1 MYSRYLLFSTLLVM
15 AAEAYARND
24 NNMIGINAQ
33 LQDKTAEGSI
43 SSADSISLADSIF
56 KDEELKEVKVVA
68 RKAGT
73 SRLAGAVNGIAV
85 NKDEFFKA
93 ACCNLG
99 ESFTTNPSVDVAYN
113 DATTGA
119 RQIKLLGLSGT
130 YVQMLT
136 ENLPNFR
143 GAAIPYA
150 LGYVPGTWMKGI
162 QVSKGS
168 ASVKNGYESITGQIN
183 VDYLQPEDEQQV
195 EVNLFGD
202 TKSRIEANADANVHL
217 SDKWATE
224 FLLHHENIIKNHDD
238 NDDGFYDMPGREQYH
253 LQNRWVYKGDKY
265 IFHGG
270 VGALKEIRTSGQAEE
285 HLNAHTLSSDSH
297 KMVSDS
303 DASSSD
309 SQAMAS
315 DLSSDSQNLF
325 RIRLHT
331 NRYAGYM
338 KHAFILNREHGTNIA
353 LMSSA
358 SMHQLDAQ
366 YGNRFYNLN
375 EKNLYGSLVFETNFT
390 QQHNLSLGLSMN
402 HDYLGQRTNVNVYPS
417 TSLNSSSG
425 QSSSYI
431 LPEMQRLN
439 EKETTPGAYAQ
450 YTYTLGTKLTAMAGV
465 RFDHSSIYG
474 NFFTPR
480 FHVKYSPVEAV
491 SIRLSAG
498 KGYRTVFGLAEYNYL
513 LASGRELQ
521 IAGRDLQTS
530 APGSQTSAGSLLSS
544 NGLKQEEAWN
554 YGVSTAFY
562 IPLFSKTL
570 KLNAEYYYTDFRNQ
584 AVVDYDADSR
594 LIVIHNLQGKSY
606 SHTFQIDASYPLLK
620 GLEITAAYRLNNVKC
635 SYGIENE
642 LKEKPLTSK
651 YKALFTASYKTP
663 LALWQFDATVQ
674 LNGGERNPEPY
685 QLADGT
691 PSWSSRFHSFE
702 QVSAQI
708 TRWFRHWS
716 IYVGGENLTGF
727 RQKTPIY
734 GAAQPWGRD
743 FEPTLIWGPVEGRMF
758 YAGVRVKL

>member
-1 MYSRYLLFSTLLVM
+1 MYSRYLLLSTLLVVG
-15 AAEAYARND
+15 AEAYAYD
-24 NNMIGINAQ
+24 NNEKVGINARP
-33 LQDKTAEGSI
+33 QDKASK
-43 SSADSISLADSIF
+43 DSVFSTDSVL
-56 KDEELKEVKVVA
+56 KNKVLKEVDIVA

-73 SRLAGAVNGIAV
+73 SRLAGAVNGISV
-85 NKDEFFKA
+85 NKDELFKA

-150 LGYVPGTWMKGI
+150 LGYVPGPWMKGI

-224 FLLHHENIIKNHDD
+224 VLLHHENILKNHDD
-238 NDDGFYDMPGREQYH
+238 NGDGFYDMPGREQYN

-270 VGALKEIRTSGQAEE
+270 LGVLKEIRTSGQDKE
-285 HLNAHTLSSDSH
+285 HLYPAAS
-297 KMVSDS
+297 
-303 DASSSD
+303 ASSPD
-309 SQAMAS
+309 S
-315 DLSSDSQNLF
+315 LNLY
-325 RIRLHT
+325 RIKLHT
-331 NRYAGYM
+331 NRYEGYM
-338 KHAFILNREHGTNIA
+338 KHAFILDREHGTNIA

-358 SMHQLDAQ
+358 SLHQLDAQ
-366 YGNRFYNLN
+366 YGNKSYDLN
-375 EKNLYGSLVFETNFT
+375 EKNLYGSLMFETNFT
-390 QQHNLSLGLSMN
+390 RQHNLSLGLSVN
-402 HDYLGQRTNVNVYPS
+402 HDYLGQRTNMDV
-417 TSLNSSSG
+417 
-425 QSSSYI
+425 
-431 LPEMQRLN
+431 PEMQRLN

-450 YTYTLGTKLTAMAGV
+450 YTYTLGTKLTAMAGA

-474 NFFTPR
+474 SFFTPR
-480 FHVKYSPVEAV
+480 FHMKYSPVDAV

-498 KGYRTVFGLAEYNYL
+498 KGYRTVFAMAEYNYL
-513 LASGRELQ
+513 LASGREFQ
-521 IAGRDLQTS
+521 IAGE
-530 APGSQTSAGSLLSS
+530 
-544 NGLKQEEAWN
+544 GLEQEEAWN

-562 IPLFSKTL
+562 IPLFNKTL
-570 KLNAEYYYTDFRNQ
+570 KLNAEYYYTDFKNQ
-584 AVVDYDADSR
+584 AVVDYDYDSR
-594 LIVIHNLQGKSY
+594 LILIDNLQGKSY

-620 GLEITAAYRLNNVKC
+620 GLEITAAYRLNDVKC
-635 SYGIENE
+635 TYGIEKE
-642 LKEKPLTSK
+642 LKEKPLTGK

-674 LNGGERNPEPY
+674 LNGGGRNPDPY
-685 QLADGT
+685 LLADGT
-691 PSWSSRFHSFE
+691 PSWSPGFHSFE

-727 RQKTPIY
+727 KQKTPIY
-734 GAAQPWGRD
+734 DAAHPWGRD
-743 FEPTLIWGPVEGRMF
+743 FEPTLVWGPVEGRMF

>member
-1 MYSRYLLFSTLLVM
+1 MYSRYILTGALLMLALKGYSQT
-15 AAEAYARND
+15 D
-24 NNMIGINAQ
+24 
-33 LQDKTAEGSI
+33 TA
-43 SSADSISLADSIF
+43 SLDSIF

-68 RKAGT
+68 RKPGT

-85 NKDEFFKA
+85 NKDELFKA

-150 LGYVPGTWMKGI
+150 LGYVPGPWMKGI

-183 VDYLQPEDEQQV
+183 VDYLKPEDEQQV

-224 FLLHHENIIKNHDD
+224 ILLHHENILKNHDD
-238 NDDGFYDMPGREQYH
+238 NGDGFYDMPGREQYNV
-253 LQNRWVYKGDKY
+253 QNRWLYKGKHY

-270 VGALKEIRTSGQAEE
+270 LGALKEIRTSGQDEE
-285 HLNAHTLSSDSH
+285 HVHSD
-297 KMVSDS
+297 DIY
-303 DASSSD
+303 
-309 SQAMAS
+309 
-315 DLSSDSQNLF
+315 
-325 RIRLHT
+325 RIKLHT
-331 NRYAGYM
+331 NRYEGYM
-338 KHAFILNREHGTNIA
+338 KHAFILNHEHGTNIA
-353 LMSSA
+353 FMSSA

-366 YGNRFYNLN
+366 YGNKFYDLN
-375 EKNLYGSLVFETNFT
+375 EKNLYGSLIFETNFT
-390 QQHNLSLGLSMN
+390 HQHNLSVGLSVN
-402 HDYLGQRTNVNVYPS
+402 HDYLGQRSNVNVSPRPTVGIEDSPYLLS
-417 TSLNSSSG
+417 
-425 QSSSYI
+425 
-431 LPEMQRLN
+431 EMQRMN

-465 RFDHSSIYG
+465 RFDHSSLYG

-480 FHVKYSPVEAV
+480 FHLKYSPIDAI

-513 LASGRELQ
+513 LASGRNLNIGE
-521 IAGRDLQTS
+521 DLQ
-530 APGSQTSAGSLLSS
+530 
-544 NGLKQEEAWN
+544 QEEAWN
-554 YGVSTAFY
+554 YGLSTAFY
-562 IPLFSKTL
+562 IPMFGKTL
-570 KLNAEYYYTDFRNQ
+570 KLN
-584 AVVDYDADSR
+584 
-594 LIVIHNLQGKSY
+594 
-606 SHTFQIDASYPLLK
+606 
-620 GLEITAAYRLNNVKC
+620 
-635 SYGIENE
+635 
-642 LKEKPLTSK
+642 
-651 YKALFTASYKTP
+651 TASYKTP
-663 LALWQFDATVQ
+663 LGLWQFDATVQ
-674 LNGGERNPEPY
+674 LNGGGRNPEPY
-685 QLADGT
+685 QLADGSQ
-691 PSWSSRFHSFE
+691 SWSPRFHSFE

-727 RQKTPIY
+727 KQKAPIY
-734 GAAQPWGRD
+734 GSSNPWGSD

-758 YAGVRVKL
+758 YAGVRVHF

>member
-1 MYSRYLLFSTLLVM
+1 MYSRYILTSALLMLALKGYSQT
-15 AAEAYARND
+15 D
-24 NNMIGINAQ
+24 
-33 LQDKTAEGSI
+33 TASL
-43 SSADSISLADSIF
+43 DSVF

-73 SRLAGAVNGIAV
+73 FRLAGAVNGIAV
-85 NKDEFFKA
+85 NKDELFKA

-150 LGYVPGTWMKGI
+150 LGYVPGPWMKGI

-224 FLLHHENIIKNHDD
+224 ILLHHENILQNHDD
-238 NDDGFYDMPGREQYH
+238 NGDGFYDMPGREQYNV
-253 LQNRWVYKGDKY
+253 QNRWVYKGDKY

-270 VGALKEIRTSGQAEE
+270 LGALKEIRTSGQDTE
-285 HLNAHTLSSDSH
+285 HVHSD
-297 KMVSDS
+297 DIY
-303 DASSSD
+303 
-309 SQAMAS
+309 
-315 DLSSDSQNLF
+315 
-325 RIRLHT
+325 RIKLHT
-331 NRYAGYM
+331 NRYEGYM
-338 KHAFILNREHGTNIA
+338 KHAFILDHEHGTNIA
-353 LMSSA
+353 FMSSA
-358 SMHQLDAQ
+358 SMHQLDAR
-366 YGNRFYNLN
+366 YGNRFYDLN
-375 EKNLYGSLVFETNFT
+375 EKNLYGSLMFETNFST
-390 QQHNLSLGLSMN
+390 QHNLSLGLSFN
-402 HDYLGQRTNVNVYPS
+402 HDYLGQN
-417 TSLNSSSG
+417 L
-425 QSSSYI
+425 
-431 LPEMQRLN
+431 EKN

-465 RFDHSSIYG
+465 RFDHSSLYG

-480 FHVKYSPVEAV
+480 FHVKYSPIDAI

-498 KGYRTVFGLAEYNYL
+498 KGYRTVFALAEYNYL
-513 LASGRELQ
+513 LASGRNLN
-521 IAGRDLQTS
+521 IGKD
-530 APGSQTSAGSLLSS
+530 
-544 NGLKQEEAWN
+544 LKQEEAWN
-554 YGVSTAFY
+554 YGLSTAFY
-562 IPLFSKTL
+562 IPMFGKTL
-570 KLNAEYYYTDFRNQ
+570 KLNAEYYYTSFENQ
-584 AVVDYDADSR
+584 AVVDYDANKE
-594 LIVIHNLQGKSY
+594 LIAIYNLRGKSY

-620 GLEITAAYRLNNVKC
+620 GLEITAAYRLNDVKC
-635 SYGIENE
+635 TYDYGKS

-663 LALWQFDATVQ
+663 LGLWQFDATVQ
-674 LNGGERNPEPY
+674 LNGGGRNPEPY
-685 QLADGT
+685 QLADGSQ
-691 PSWSSRFHSFE
+691 SWSPRFHCFE
-702 QVSAQI
+702 QVSAQV

-727 RQKTPIY
+727 KQKTPIY
-734 GAAQPWGRD
+734 GAGNPWGSD
-743 FEPTLIWGPVEGRMF
+743 FEPTLVWGPVEGRMF
-758 YAGVRVKL
+758 YAGVRVHF

>member
-1 MYSRYLLFSTLLVM
+1 MYSRYLLLSTLLVVG
-15 AAEAYARND
+15 AEAYAYD
-24 NNMIGINAQ
+24 NNEKVGINARP
-33 LQDKTAEGSI
+33 QDKASK
-43 SSADSISLADSIF
+43 DSVFSTDSVL
-56 KDEELKEVKVVA
+56 KNKVLKEVDIVA

-73 SRLAGAVNGIAV
+73 SRLAGAVNGISV
-85 NKDEFFKA
+85 NKDELFKA

-150 LGYVPGTWMKGI
+150 LGYVPGPWMKGI

-224 FLLHHENIIKNHDD
+224 VLLHHENILKNHDD
-238 NDDGFYDMPGREQYH
+238 NGDGFYDMPGREQYN

-270 VGALKEIRTSGQAEE
+270 LGVLKEIRTSGQDKE
-285 HLNAHTLSSDSH
+285 HLDPA
-297 KMVSDS
+297 VS
-303 DASSSD
+303 ASSPD
-309 SQAMAS
+309 S
-315 DLSSDSQNLF
+315 LNLY
-325 RIRLHT
+325 RIKLHT
-331 NRYAGYM
+331 NRYEGYM
-338 KHAFILNREHGTNIA
+338 KHAFILDREHGTNIA

-358 SMHQLDAQ
+358 SLHQLDAQ
-366 YGNRFYNLN
+366 YGNKSYDLN
-375 EKNLYGSLVFETNFT
+375 EKNLYGSLMFETNFT
-390 QQHNLSLGLSMN
+390 RQHNLSLGLSVN
-402 HDYLGQRTNVNVYPS
+402 HDYLGQRTNVDV
-417 TSLNSSSG
+417 
-425 QSSSYI
+425 
-431 LPEMQRLN
+431 PEMQRLN

-450 YTYTLGTKLTAMAGV
+450 YTYTLGTKLTVMAGA

-474 NFFTPR
+474 SFFTPR
-480 FHVKYSPVEAV
+480 FHMKYSPVDAV

-498 KGYRTVFGLAEYNYL
+498 KGYRTVFAMAEYNYL
-513 LASGRELQ
+513 LASGREFQ
-521 IAGRDLQTS
+521 IAGE
-530 APGSQTSAGSLLSS
+530 
-544 NGLKQEEAWN
+544 GLEQEEAWN

-562 IPLFSKTL
+562 IPLFNKTL
-570 KLNAEYYYTDFRNQ
+570 KLNAEYYYTDFKNQ
-584 AVVDYDADSR
+584 AVVDYDYDSR
-594 LIVIHNLQGKSY
+594 LILIDNLQGKSY

-620 GLEITAAYRLNNVKC
+620 GLEITAAYRLNDVKC
-635 SYGIENE
+635 TYGIEKE
-642 LKEKPLTSK
+642 LKEKPLTGK

-674 LNGGERNPEPY
+674 LNGGGRNPDPY
-685 QLADGT
+685 LLADGT
-691 PSWSSRFHSFE
+691 PSWSPGFHSFE

-727 RQKTPIY
+727 KQKTPIY
-734 GAAQPWGRD
+734 DAAHPWGRD
-743 FEPTLIWGPVEGRMF
+743 FEPTLVWGPVEGRMF

>member
-1 MYSRYLLFSTLLVM
+1 MYSRYILTSALLMLALKGYSHT
-15 AAEAYARND
+15 D
-24 NNMIGINAQ
+24 
-33 LQDKTAEGSI
+33 TA
-43 SSADSISLADSIF
+43 SLDSIF

-85 NKDEFFKA
+85 NKDELFKA

-150 LGYVPGTWMKGI
+150 LGYVPGPWMKGI

-224 FLLHHENIIKNHDD
+224 ILLHHENILKNHDD
-238 NDDGFYDMPGREQYH
+238 NGDGFYDMPGREQYNV
-253 LQNRWVYKGDKY
+253 LNRWVYKGKNY

-270 VGALKEIRTSGQAEE
+270 LGALKEIRTSGQDIE
-285 HLNAHTLSSDSH
+285 HVHSDEIY
-297 KMVSDS
+297 
-303 DASSSD
+303 
-309 SQAMAS
+309 
-315 DLSSDSQNLF
+315 
-325 RIRLHT
+325 RIKLHT
-331 NRYAGYM
+331 NRYEGYM
-338 KHAFILNREHGTNIA
+338 KHAFIFNHEHGTNIA
-353 LMSSA
+353 FMSSA
-358 SMHQLDAQ
+358 SMHQLDAL
-366 YGNRFYNLN
+366 YGNKFYDLN
-375 EKNLYGSLVFETNFT
+375 EKNLYGSLMFETNFST
-390 QQHNLSLGLSMN
+390 QHNLSLGLSFN
-402 HDYLGQRTNVNVYPS
+402 HDYLGQN
-417 TSLNSSSG
+417 LG
-425 QSSSYI
+425 K
-431 LPEMQRLN
+431 N

-465 RFDHSSIYG
+465 RFDHSSLYG

-480 FHVKYSPVEAV
+480 FHVKYSPIDAI

-513 LASGRELQ
+513 LASGRNLNIGE
-521 IAGRDLQTS
+521 D
-530 APGSQTSAGSLLSS
+530 
-544 NGLKQEEAWN
+544 LKQEEAWN
-554 YGVSTAFY
+554 YGLSTAFY
-562 IPLFSKTL
+562 IPMFGKTL
-570 KLNAEYYYTDFRNQ
+570 KLNAEYYYTDFKNQ
-584 AVVDYDADSR
+584 AVVDYESDKD
-594 LIVIHNLQGKSY
+594 LIAIYNLMGKSY

-620 GLEITAAYRLNNVKC
+620 GLEITAAYRLNDVKC
-635 SYGIENE
+635 TYDYGKT

-663 LALWQFDATVQ
+663 LGLWQFDATVQ
-674 LNGGERNPEPY
+674 LNGGGRNPEPY
-685 QLADGT
+685 QLADGSQ
-691 PSWSSRFHSFE
+691 SWSPRFHSFG
-702 QVSAQI
+702 QVSAQV

-727 RQKTPIY
+727 KQKTPIY
-734 GAAQPWGRD
+734 GAGNPWGSD
-743 FEPTLIWGPVEGRMF
+743 FEPTLVWGPVEGRMF
-758 YAGVRVKL
+758 YAGVRVHF

>member
-1 MYSRYLLFSTLLVM
+1 MYSRYILTSALLMLALKGYSHT
-15 AAEAYARND
+15 D
-24 NNMIGINAQ
+24 
-33 LQDKTAEGSI
+33 TA
-43 SSADSISLADSIF
+43 SLDSIF

-85 NKDEFFKA
+85 NKDELFKA

-150 LGYVPGTWMKGI
+150 LGYVPGPWMKGI

-224 FLLHHENIIKNHDD
+224 ILLHHENILKNHDD
-238 NDDGFYDMPGREQYH
+238 NGDGFYDMPGREQYNV
-253 LQNRWVYKGDKY
+253 LNRWVYKGKNY

-270 VGALKEIRTSGQAEE
+270 LGALKEIRTSGQDEE
-285 HLNAHTLSSDSH
+285 HVHSDGIY
-297 KMVSDS
+297 
-303 DASSSD
+303 
-309 SQAMAS
+309 
-315 DLSSDSQNLF
+315 
-325 RIRLHT
+325 RIKLHT
-331 NRYAGYM
+331 NRYEGYM
-338 KHAFILNREHGTNIA
+338 KHAFILNHEHGTNIA
-353 LMSSA
+353 FMSSA

-366 YGNRFYNLN
+366 YGNKFYDLN
-375 EKNLYGSLVFETNFT
+375 EKNLYGSLMFETNFST
-390 QQHNLSLGLSMN
+390 QHNLSLGLSFN
-402 HDYLGQRTNVNVYPS
+402 HDYLGQN
-417 TSLNSSSG
+417 LG
-425 QSSSYI
+425 K
-431 LPEMQRLN
+431 N

-465 RFDHSSIYG
+465 RFDHSSLYG

-480 FHVKYSPVEAV
+480 FHVKYSPIDAI

-513 LASGRELQ
+513 LASGREFQ
-521 IAGRDLQTS
+521 ITGD
-530 APGSQTSAGSLLSS
+530 
-544 NGLKQEEAWN
+544 GLKQEEAWN

-562 IPLFSKTL
+562 IPMFGKTL
-570 KLNAEYYYTDFRNQ
+570 KLNAEYYYTDFKNQ
-584 AVVDYDADSR
+584 AVVDYESDKD
-594 LIVIHNLQGKSY
+594 LIAIYNLMGKSY

-620 GLEITAAYRLNNVKC
+620 GLEITAAYRLNDVKC
-635 SYGIENE
+635 TYDYGKT

-663 LALWQFDATVQ
+663 LGLWQFDATVQ
-674 LNGGERNPEPY
+674 LNGGGRNPEPY
-685 QLADGT
+685 QLADGSQ
-691 PSWSSRFHSFE
+691 SWSPRFRSFE
-702 QVSAQI
+702 QVSAQV

-727 RQKTPIY
+727 KQKTPIY
-734 GAAQPWGRD
+734 GAGNPWGSD
-743 FEPTLIWGPVEGRMF
+743 FEPTLVWGPVEGRMF
-758 YAGVRVKL
+758 YAGVRVHF

>member
-1 MYSRYLLFSTLLVM
+1 MYSRYILTSALLMLALKGYSHT
-15 AAEAYARND
+15 D
-24 NNMIGINAQ
+24 
-33 LQDKTAEGSI
+33 TA
-43 SSADSISLADSIF
+43 SLDSIF

-85 NKDEFFKA
+85 NKDELFKA

-150 LGYVPGTWMKGI
+150 LGYVPGPWMKGI

-224 FLLHHENIIKNHDD
+224 ILLHHENILKNHDD
-238 NDDGFYDMPGREQYH
+238 NGDGFYDMPGREQYNV
-253 LQNRWVYKGDKY
+253 LNRWVYKGKNY

-270 VGALKEIRTSGQAEE
+270 LGALKEIRTSGQDVE
-285 HLNAHTLSSDSH
+285 HVHSDEIY
-297 KMVSDS
+297 
-303 DASSSD
+303 
-309 SQAMAS
+309 
-315 DLSSDSQNLF
+315 
-325 RIRLHT
+325 RIKLHT
-331 NRYAGYM
+331 NRYEGYM
-338 KHAFILNREHGTNIA
+338 KHAFILNHEHGTNIA
-353 LMSSA
+353 FMSSA

-366 YGNRFYNLN
+366 YGNKFYDLN
-375 EKNLYGSLVFETNFT
+375 EKNLYGSLMFETNFST
-390 QQHNLSLGLSMN
+390 QHNLSLGLSFN
-402 HDYLGQRTNVNVYPS
+402 HDYLGQN
-417 TSLNSSSG
+417 LG
-425 QSSSYI
+425 K
-431 LPEMQRLN
+431 N

-465 RFDHSSIYG
+465 RFDHSSLYG

-480 FHVKYSPVEAV
+480 FHVKYSPIDAI

-498 KGYRTVFGLAEYNYL
+498 KGYRTVFAFAEYNYL
-513 LASGRELQ
+513 LASGRNLNIGE
-521 IAGRDLQTS
+521 D
-530 APGSQTSAGSLLSS
+530 
-544 NGLKQEEAWN
+544 LKQEEAWN
-554 YGVSTAFY
+554 YGLSTAFY
-562 IPLFSKTL
+562 IPMFGKTL
-570 KLNAEYYYTDFRNQ
+570 KLNAEYYYTDFKNQ
-584 AVVDYDADSR
+584 AVVDYESDKD
-594 LIVIHNLQGKSY
+594 LIAIYNLMGKSY

-620 GLEITAAYRLNNVKC
+620 GLEITAAYRLNDVKC
-635 SYGIENE
+635 TYDYGKT

-663 LALWQFDATVQ
+663 LGLWQFDATVQ
-674 LNGGERNPEPY
+674 LNGGGRNPEPY
-685 QLADGT
+685 QLADGSQ
-691 PSWSSRFHSFE
+691 SWSPRFRSFE
-702 QVSAQI
+702 QVSAQV

-727 RQKTPIY
+727 KQKTPIY
-734 GAAQPWGRD
+734 GAGNPWGSD
-743 FEPTLIWGPVEGRMF
+743 FEPTLVWGPVEGRMF
-758 YAGVRVKL
+758 YAGVRVHF

>member
-1 MYSRYLLFSTLLVM
+1 MYSRYILTSVLFMLALKGYSQT
-15 AAEAYARND
+15 D
-24 NNMIGINAQ
+24 
-33 LQDKTAEGSI
+33 TASL
-43 SSADSISLADSIF
+43 DSVF
-56 KDEELKEVKVVA
+56 KNEILHEVKVVA

-85 NKDEFFKA
+85 NKDELFKA

-150 LGYVPGTWMKGI
+150 LGYVPGPWMKGI

-202 TKSRIEANADANVHL
+202 SKSRIEANADANVHL

-224 FLLHHENIIKNHDD
+224 ILLHHENILQNHDD
-238 NDDGFYDMPGREQYH
+238 NGDGFYDMPGREQYNV
-253 LQNRWVYKGDKY
+253 QNRWVYKGDKY

-270 VGALKEIRTSGQAEE
+270 LGALKEIRTSGQDAE
-285 HLNAHTLSSDSH
+285 HVHSDEIY
-297 KMVSDS
+297 
-303 DASSSD
+303 
-309 SQAMAS
+309 
-315 DLSSDSQNLF
+315 
-325 RIRLHT
+325 RIKLHT
-331 NRYAGYM
+331 NRYEGYM
-338 KHAFILNREHGTNIA
+338 KHAFILNYEHGTNIA
-353 LMSSA
+353 FMSSA

-366 YGNRFYNLN
+366 YGNKFYDLN
-375 EKNLYGSLVFETNFT
+375 EKNLYGSLMFETNFST
-390 QQHNLSLGLSMN
+390 QHNLSLGLSFN
-402 HDYLGQRTNVNVYPS
+402 HDYLGQN
-417 TSLNSSSG
+417 LG
-425 QSSSYI
+425 Q
-431 LPEMQRLN
+431 N

-465 RFDHSSIYG
+465 RFDHSSLYG

-480 FHVKYSPVEAV
+480 FHVKYSPIDAI

-513 LASGRELQ
+513 LASGRNLN
-521 IAGRDLQTS
+521 ISKD
-530 APGSQTSAGSLLSS
+530 
-544 NGLKQEEAWN
+544 LKQEEAWN
-554 YGVSTAFY
+554 YGLSTAFY
-562 IPLFSKTL
+562 IPMFGKTL
-570 KLNAEYYYTDFRNQ
+570 KLNAEYYYTSFENQ
-584 AVVDYDADSR
+584 AVVDYDANKE
-594 LIVIHNLQGKSY
+594 LIAIYNLRGKSY

-620 GLEITAAYRLNNVKC
+620 GLEITAAYRLNDVKC
-635 SYGIENE
+635 TYDYGKS
-642 LKEKPLTSK
+642 LMEKPLTSK

-663 LALWQFDATVQ
+663 LGLWQFDATVQ
-674 LNGGERNPEPY
+674 LNGGGRNPEPY
-685 QLADGT
+685 QLADGSQ
-691 PSWSSRFHSFE
+691 SWSPRFHSFE
-702 QVSAQI
+702 QVSAQV

-727 RQKTPIY
+727 KQKTPIY
-734 GAAQPWGRD
+734 GASTPWGSD
-743 FEPTLIWGPVEGRMF
+743 FEPTLVWGPVEGRMF
-758 YAGVRVKL
+758 YAGVRVHF

>member
-1 MYSRYLLFSTLLVM
+1 MYSRYILLSALLVIG
-15 AAEAYARND
+15 AETYAKNNKTEVVSLSSSYHNSVRNNSVD
-24 NNMIGINAQ
+24 SSS
-33 LQDKTAEGSI
+33 QDSV
-43 SSADSISLADSIF
+43 F
-56 KDEELKEVKVVA
+56 KDETLQEVKVVA
-68 RKAGT
+68 RKPGT

-85 NKDEFFKA
+85 NKDELFKA

-150 LGYVPGTWMKGI
+150 LGYVPGPWMKGI

-217 SDKWATE
+217 SNKWATE
-224 FLLHHENIIKNHDD
+224 ILLHHENILKNHDD
-238 NDDGFYDMPGREQYH
+238 NGDGFYDMPGREQYNV
-253 LQNRWVYKGDKY
+253 QNRWVYKGKNY

-270 VGALKEIRTSGQAEE
+270 LGALKEIRTSGQDE
-285 HLNAHTLSSDSH
+285 AHVHSD
-297 KMVSDS
+297 DIY
-303 DASSSD
+303 
-309 SQAMAS
+309 
-315 DLSSDSQNLF
+315 
-325 RIRLHT
+325 RIKLHT
-331 NRYAGYM
+331 NRYEGYM
-338 KHAFILNREHGTNIA
+338 KHAFILNHEHGTNIA
-353 LMSSA
+353 FMSSA

-366 YGNRFYNLN
+366 YGNKFYDLN
-375 EKNLYGSLVFETNFT
+375 EKNLYGSLMFETNFT
-390 QQHNLSLGLSMN
+390 HQHNLSVGLSVN
-402 HDYLGQRTNVNVYPS
+402 HDYLGQRANVNISPRPTVGLEDSPYLLS
-417 TSLNSSSG
+417 
-425 QSSSYI
+425 
-431 LPEMQRLN
+431 EMQRMN

-465 RFDHSSIYG
+465 RFDHSSLYG

-480 FHVKYSPVEAV
+480 FHLKYSPIDAI

-513 LASGRELQ
+513 LASGRNLNIGE
-521 IAGRDLQTS
+521 DLQ
-530 APGSQTSAGSLLSS
+530 
-544 NGLKQEEAWN
+544 QEEAWN
-554 YGVSTAFY
+554 YGLSTAFY
-562 IPLFSKTL
+562 IPMFGKTL
-570 KLNAEYYYTDFRNQ
+570 KLN
-584 AVVDYDADSR
+584 
-594 LIVIHNLQGKSY
+594 
-606 SHTFQIDASYPLLK
+606 
-620 GLEITAAYRLNNVKC
+620 
-635 SYGIENE
+635 
-642 LKEKPLTSK
+642 
-651 YKALFTASYKTP
+651 TASYKTP
-663 LALWQFDATVQ
+663 LGLWQFDATVQ
-674 LNGGERNPEPY
+674 LNGGGRNPEPY
-685 QLADGT
+685 QLADGSQ
-691 PSWSSRFHSFE
+691 SWSSRFHSFE

-727 RQKTPIY
+727 KQKAPIY
-734 GAAQPWGRD
+734 GSSNPWGSD

-758 YAGVRVKL
+758 YAGVRVHF

>member
-1 MYSRYLLFSTLLVM
+1 MYSRYLLLSALLV
-15 AAEAYARND
+15 AGAEAYAKNE
-24 NNMIGINAQ
+24 NISISS
-33 LQDKTAEGSI
+33 AESISSMESISSVKSI
-43 SSADSISLADSIF
+43 SSADSISSSDSIF
-56 KDEELKEVKVVA
+56 KDEELKEVKIVA

-85 NKDEFFKA
+85 NKDELFKA

-150 LGYVPGTWMKGI
+150 LGYVPGPWMKGI

-217 SDKWATE
+217 SEKWATE
-224 FLLHHENIIKNHDD
+224 ILLHHENILKNHDD
-238 NDDGFYDMPGREQYH
+238 NGDGFFDMPGREQYNV
-253 LQNRWVYKGDKY
+253 QNRWVYKGEKY

-270 VGALKEIRTSGQAEE
+270 LGALKEIRTSGQDED
-285 HLNAHTLSSDSH
+285 HLNSH
-297 KMVSDS
+297 
-303 DASSSD
+303 AS
-309 SQAMAS
+309 AS
-315 DLSSDSQNLF
+315 SSDSQNLF
-325 RIRLHT
+325 RIKLHT
-331 NRYAGYM
+331 NRYEGYM

-366 YGNRFYNLN
+366 YGNKFYYLN
-375 EKNLYGSLVFETNFT
+375 EKNLYGSLMFETNFT
-390 QQHNLSLGLSMN
+390 QQHNLSVGLSVN
-402 HDYLGQRTNVNVYPS
+402 HDYLGQRTNVNVIPYASIDGNHP
-417 TSLNSSSG
+417 
-425 QSSSYI
+425 YI

-450 YTYTLGTKLTAMAGV
+450 YTYTLGSKLTAMAGV
-465 RFDHSSIYG
+465 RLDHSSIYG

-480 FHVKYSPVEAV
+480 FHLKYSPVDAV

-521 IAGRDLQTS
+521 
-530 APGSQTSAGSLLSS
+530 LSGD
-544 NGLKQEEAWN
+544 GLKQEEAWN

-570 KLNAEYYYTDFRNQ
+570 KLNAEYYYTDFKTVVFTTTPQMHCAACENKIKSNLRFEKGIKSIETSVPNQ
-584 AVVDYDADSR
+584 TVTVEYNADKTTPEK
-594 LIVIHNLQGKSY
+594 LQ
-606 SHTFQIDASYPLLK
+606 K
-620 GLEITAAYRLNNVKC
+620 GF
-635 SYGIENE
+635 
-642 LKEKPLTSK
+642 EKFG
-651 YKALFTASYKTP
+651 YKARVLKA
-663 LALWQFDATVQ
+663 
-674 LNGGERNPEPY
+674 GE
-685 QLADGT
+685 
-691 PSWSSRFHSFE
+691 
-702 QVSAQI
+702 
-708 TRWFRHWS
+708 
-716 IYVGGENLTGF
+716 
-727 RQKTPIY
+727 K
-734 GAAQPWGRD
+734 
-743 FEPTLIWGPVEGRMF
+743 VEKNTEEKCDLM
-758 YAGVRVKL
+758 

>member
-1 MYSRYLLFSTLLVM
+1 MYSRYILTSALLMLALKGYSQT
-15 AAEAYARND
+15 D
-24 NNMIGINAQ
+24 
-33 LQDKTAEGSI
+33 TA
-43 SSADSISLADSIF
+43 SLDSIF

-85 NKDEFFKA
+85 NKDELFKA

-150 LGYVPGTWMKGI
+150 LGYVPGPWMKGI

-183 VDYLQPEDEQQV
+183 VDYLKPEDEQQV

-224 FLLHHENIIKNHDD
+224 ILLHHENILKNHDD
-238 NDDGFYDMPGREQYH
+238 NGDGFYDMPGREQYNV
-253 LQNRWVYKGDKY
+253 QNRWLYKGKHY

-270 VGALKEIRTSGQAEE
+270 LGALKEIRTSGQDET
-285 HLNAHTLSSDSH
+285 HVHSD
-297 KMVSDS
+297 DIY
-303 DASSSD
+303 
-309 SQAMAS
+309 
-315 DLSSDSQNLF
+315 
-325 RIRLHT
+325 RIKLHT
-331 NRYAGYM
+331 NRYEGYM
-338 KHAFILNREHGTNIA
+338 KHAFILDHEHGTNIA
-353 LMSSA
+353 FMSSA
-358 SMHQLDAQ
+358 SMHQLDALF
-366 YGNRFYNLN
+366 GNKFYDLN
-375 EKNLYGSLVFETNFT
+375 EKNLYGSLMFETNFST
-390 QQHNLSLGLSMN
+390 QHNLSLGLSFN
-402 HDYLGQRTNVNVYPS
+402 HDYLGQN
-417 TSLNSSSG
+417 LG
-425 QSSSYI
+425 Q
-431 LPEMQRLN
+431 N

-465 RFDHSSIYG
+465 RFDHSSLYG

-480 FHVKYSPVEAV
+480 FHVKYSPIDAI

-513 LASGRELQ
+513 LASGRNLN
-521 IAGRDLQTS
+521 ISKD
-530 APGSQTSAGSLLSS
+530 
-544 NGLKQEEAWN
+544 LKQEEAWN
-554 YGVSTAFY
+554 YGLSTAFY
-562 IPLFSKTL
+562 IPMFGKTL
-570 KLNAEYYYTDFRNQ
+570 KLNAEYYYTSFENQ
-584 AVVDYDADSR
+584 AVVDYDANKE
-594 LIVIHNLQGKSY
+594 LIAIYNLRGKSY

-620 GLEITAAYRLNNVKC
+620 GLEITAAYRLNDVKC
-635 SYGIENE
+635 TYDYGKS
-642 LKEKPLTSK
+642 LMEKPLTSK

-663 LALWQFDATVQ
+663 LGLWQFDATVQ
-674 LNGGERNPEPY
+674 LNGGGRNPEPY
-685 QLADGT
+685 QLADGSQ
-691 PSWSSRFHSFE
+691 SWSPRFHSFE
-702 QVSAQI
+702 QVSAQV

-727 RQKTPIY
+727 KQKTPIY
-734 GAAQPWGRD
+734 GASTPWGSD
-743 FEPTLIWGPVEGRMF
+743 FEPTLVWGPVEGRMF
-758 YAGVRVKL
+758 YAGVRVHF

>member
-1 MYSRYLLFSTLLVM
+1 MLSALIM
-15 AAEAYARND
+15 AGTGAYA
-24 NNMIGINAQ
+24 NNIGEESRPQNI
-33 LQDKTAEGSI
+33 TST
-43 SSADSISLADSIF
+43 DSIF
-56 KDEELKEVKVVA
+56 KDETLKEVNVVA

-85 NKDEFFKA
+85 NKDELFKA

-136 ENLPNFR
+136 ENLPNYR

-150 LGYVPGTWMKGI
+150 LGYVPGPWMKGI

-183 VDYLQPEDEQQV
+183 VDYLQPEDEQKV

-224 FLLHHENIIKNHDD
+224 VLLHHENILKNHDD
-238 NDDGFYDMPGREQYH
+238 NGDGFYDMPGREQYNV
-253 LQNRWVYKGDKY
+253 QNRWVYKGDKY

-270 VGALKEIRTSGQAEE
+270 LGALKEIRTSGQDEE
-285 HLNAHTLSSDSH
+285 H
-297 KMVSDS
+297 
-303 DASSSD
+303 SSSHEHE
-309 SQAMAS
+309 
-315 DLSSDSQNLF
+315 LY
-325 RIRLHT
+325 RIKLHT
-331 NRYAGYM
+331 NRYEGYM
-338 KHAFILNREHGTNIA
+338 KHAFILNKEHGTNIA
-353 LMSSA
+353 FMGSA

-366 YGNRFYNLN
+366 YGNEFYDLN
-375 EKNLYGSLVFETNFT
+375 EKNLYGSLMFETNFST
-390 QQHNLSLGLSMN
+390 QHNLSAGLSVN
-402 HDYLGQRTNVNVYPS
+402 HDYLGQRTH
-417 TSLNSSSG
+417 T
-425 QSSSYI
+425 
-431 LPEMQRLN
+431 N

-450 YTYTLGTKLTAMAGV
+450 YTYTLGTKLTAMAGA
-465 RFDHSSIYG
+465 RIDHSSLYG
-474 NFFTPR
+474 TFFTPR
-480 FHVKYSPVEAV
+480 FHLKYSPIDAV

-513 LASGRELQ
+513 LASGRELR
-521 IAGRDLQTS
+521 ISDD
-530 APGSQTSAGSLLSS
+530 
-544 NGLKQEEAWN
+544 LKQEEAWN

-562 IPLFSKTL
+562 IPLAGKTL
-570 KLNAEYYYTDFRNQ
+570 KLNAEYYYTRFRNQ
-584 AVVDYDADSR
+584 AVVDYDSDSR
-594 LIVIHNLQGKSY
+594 YISIGNLDGKSY

-620 GLEITAAYRLNNVKC
+620 GLEITAAYRLNDVKC
-635 SYGIENE
+635 TYGGI

-651 YKALFTASYKTP
+651 YKGLVTLSYKTP
-663 LALWQFDATVQ
+663 LALWQFDATLQ
-674 LNGGERNPEPY
+674 LNGGGRNPEPY
-685 QLADGT
+685 QLADGS
-691 PSWSSRFHSFE
+691 PSWDRRFHSFE

-727 RQKTPIY
+727 KQKTPIY
-734 GAAQPWGRD
+734 GAGNPWGKD
-743 FEPTLIWGPVEGRMF
+743 FEPTLVWGPVEGRMF
-758 YAGVRVKL
+758 YAGVRVEI